1 MKGRLVAFLK
11 EELQISSDVIMVG
24 LRHCGEDISLLPMI
38 LWQYGLVT
46 IEQLSYIWDWLEI
59 HSSMADLI

>member
-59 HSSMADLI
+59 PSNQT